1 MSIGANA
8 LQLDAGSNAGPR
20 REPAC
25 PITYAVAM
33 QVYIRVSPYAPV
45 QEVVDFTQRV
55 EAAGFDG
62 IGFLDSQM
70 INRDLFVT
78 MALAGAATSRIKL
91 ITAVTNPVTRHV
103 SVLANAA
110 TTVDDVAPGRV
121 VIWIGRGFSAV
132 NLAGLPEASTQQLRQ
147 SITQLRALI
156 AGGWNAIPG
165 VESHMRTGGRSIPVY
180 LAAAGPRTTRLAG
193 EVADGLLMAGGW
205 EPERWQSTRGII
217 DAEAT
222 KAGRNPEAM
231 GMCVQLLTCIRP
243 TREEALRDA
252 GPMLVLRLDQ
262 PAWLEAQ
269 GIDAHGLRTPQA
281 LHDLYP
287 DPMHTEDQE
296 AALAAAETVPLELRA
311 QIADVL
317 GIVGTPEDAVE
328 HLRQVAAA
336 GVSEVF
342 LRTVNTLSFPE
353 GEVALAPK
361 YLAAVRQT

>member
-1 MSIGANA
+1 M
-8 LQLDAGSNAGPR
+8 Q
-20 REPAC
+20 
-25 PITYAVAM
+25 TYL
-33 QVYIRVSPYAPV
+33 RVSPYASV
-45 QEVVDFTQRV
+45 QEVVEFTRRV
-55 EAAGFDG
+55 ESAGFDG

-78 MALAGAATSRIKL
+78 MGLAGAATRRIKL

-121 VIWIGRGFSAV
+121 VLWIGRGFSAV
-132 NLAGLPEASTQQLRQ
+132 NLAGLPEASTHQLRE

-156 AGGWNAIPG
+156 RGEWNALPG

-193 EVADGLLMAGGW
+193 EVADGLLMASGW
-205 EPERWQSTRGII
+205 EPQRWQETREII
-217 DAEAT
+217 EAEAR
-222 KAGRNPEAM
+222 KAGRDPAQL
-231 GMCVQLLTCIRP
+231 GMCVQLLTCVRE

-252 GPMLVLRLDQ
+252 GPMLALRLDQ
-262 PAWLEAQ
+262 PAWLEAN
-269 GIDAHGLRTPQA
+269 GIDARGIRTPQA
-281 LHDLYP
+281 LHELYP

-328 HLRQVAAA
+328 RLKQVESA
-336 GVSEVF
+336 GISEVF
-342 LRTVNTLSFPE
+342 LRTVNTLSFPVP
-353 GEVALAPK
+353 EVELAPR
-361 YLAAVRQT
+361 YLPAEPGKQSRQANK

>member
-1 MSIGANA
+1 
-8 LQLDAGSNAGPR
+8 
-20 REPAC
+20 
-25 PITYAVAM
+25 M
-33 QVYIRVSPYAPV
+33 QVYLRVSPFAPV
-45 QEVVDFTQRV
+45 NEVVEFTRRV

-62 IGFLDSQM
+62 VGYLDSQM
-70 INRDLFVT
+70 INRDLFIT

-121 VIWIGRGFSAV
+121 VVWIGRGFSAV
-132 NLAGLPEASTQQLRQ
+132 NLAGLPEASTKQMRD

-156 AGGWNAIPG
+156 AGEWHALPG

-193 EVADGLLMAGGW
+193 EVADGLLMAGAW
-205 EPERWQSTRGII
+205 EPERWKATRQVI
-217 DAEAT
+217 DEAAT
-222 KAGRNPEAM
+222 AAGRQPSQV

-262 PAWLEAQ
+262 PEWLAAH
-269 GIDAHGLRTPQA
+269 GIDARGIKTPQA
-281 LHDLYP
+281 LHELYP
-287 DPMHTEDQE
+287 DPMHTEDQA

-311 QIADVL
+311 QIAGVL
-317 GIVGTPEDAVE
+317 GIVGTPEDAIAR
-328 HLRQVAAA
+328 LQRVAAE
-336 GVSEVF
+336 GISEVF

-353 GEVALAPK
+353 GEVAAYREIGPHLG
-361 YLAAVRQT
+361 AASKP